1 MIIAIIIRTIKSLL
15 SLSLFIKANAEADP
29 GLDGGRIG
37 QKFTKG
43 WAEGKGVCPTRKML
57 KFSL

>member
-1 MIIAIIIRTIKSLL
+1 MIIAIVIRTIKSLL

-29 GLDGGRIG
+29 GLDRGRL
-37 QKFTKG
+37 
-43 WAEGKGVCPTRKML
+43 GVCPTRKML